1 MKDLNLIAE
10 PTEEELRQVTRE
22 LKFVEASNE
31 KPRFL
36 SPSQIEKYNEQ
47 GYLMPFDGLS
57 YSEIS
62 DLRNFFDRIPG
73 RSIGSGKEQLFHQHG
88 PSQIRP
94 NS

>member
-10 PTEEELRQVTRE
+10 PTEEELRQVIRE

-31 KPRFL
+31 NPQFL

-57 YSEIS
+57 SSEIS
-62 DLRNFFDRIPG
+62 DLRNFLIEFWPKHWLREKTVIP
-73 RSIGSGKEQLFHQHG
+73 SA
-88 PSQIRP
+88 RP
-94 NS
+94 ILNSA